1 MSYTDYVHV
10 CNTFLASNNKNI
22 SKVKETQDKESCD
35 LLLRN
40 MGKNSN
46 ICQDPYKVIFY
57 FSS

>member
-1 MSYTDYVHV
+1 MLA
-10 CNTFLASNNKNI
+10 TFLASNNKNI
-22 SKVKETQDKESCD
+22 SKVRETQNKELCD

-40 MGKNSN
+40 MGKDSN